1 MSDARRNLAAV
12 ATNYLRFAVGMAVV
26 FAVTPIAV
34 RHLGAHGFGLWT
46 LAVASIGLIGLLEAG
61 IATTAVRFA
70 GTAEGAGDVVAR
82 NRYLATLAAVAMPL
96 GCLILGVA
104 WIGAPSLASL
114 LGLEPAEAATFT
126 LLVRVGGAAV
136 GLGLPAGIWR
146 AALVARGDL
155 PVTNL
160 IEIIAVLAGA
170 AVTVAGLTLG
180 WGAAAMV
187 AGFSVT
193 TLAPALAYVPIAYRR
208 CQSLSVSRQHAS
220 ASTLREIRSFA
231 GAATAANTAN
241 VAALRCEPM
250 LVKAFL
256 PITTVAHYSVAARI
270 AEYLLLLGK
279 QFSSALTPAIARA
292 HGAGN
297 PDAIRRVL
305 LGGTGMLFA
314 LTALGASIAGLQA
327 PDLLAVWLGQEFTDA
342 APALRWLLGA
352 AVVSSLSMNAANA
365 LGMTGRHRLVAVSC
379 TAAALLR
386 LGGGALLLPRF
397 GLEGPGIAA
406 IIAAASLEIGLVLR
420 RACRLFDIRA
430 LEFFR
435 IALMPGLA
443 GLVALWLAAAGLRGL
458 IDTSGWGGIALQSAL
473 LTAAFA
479 AVGIPLVGGLRLQLP
494 GARVRGARTAL
505 SAAART

>member
-1 MSDARRNLAAV
+1 MNDAHRNLAAV

-26 FAVTPIAV
+26 FAVTPVAV
-34 RHLGAHGFGLWT
+34 RQLGSHGFGLWT
-46 LAVASIGLIGLLEAG
+46 LAVASVGLMGLLEAG

-70 GTAEGAGDVVAR
+70 GTAEGAGSIMDR

-96 GCLILGVA
+96 GLLILVA
-104 WIGAPSLASL
+104 AWLGAPSLAGL
-114 LGLEPAEAATFT
+114 LGLAPTDAATFT
-126 LLVRVGGAAV
+126 LLVRVGGAAL
-136 GLGLPAGIWR
+136 GLSLPAGMWR

-160 IEIIAVLAGA
+160 IETVAVLAGA
-170 AVTVAGLTLG
+170 GVTVAGLMHG
-180 WGAAAMV
+180 WGALAMV

-193 TLAPALAYVPIAYRR
+193 TLGPTLAYVPIAYRR
-208 CQSLSVSRQHAS
+208 CQSLSISRLHAS
-220 ASTLREIRSFA
+220 AATLREIRSFA

-279 QFSSALTPAIARA
+279 QFSNALTPAIARA
-292 HGAGN
+292 HGAGDQ
-297 PDAIRRVL
+297 DAIRRVL

-327 PDLLAVWLGQEFTDA
+327 HDLLAVWLGNEFTDA

-365 LGMTGRHRLVAVSC
+365 LGMTGRHRLVAASC

-386 LGGGALLLPRF
+386 LGGGALLLPRL
-397 GLEGPGIAA
+397 GLEGPGMAA

-420 RACRLFDIRA
+420 RACMHFGIRA
-430 LEFFR
+430 PEFFR

-443 GLVALWLAAAGLRGL
+443 GSAALWIAAACLRGL
-458 IDTSGWGGIALQSAL
+458 IDTSNWGGIALQSAVL
-473 LTAAFA
+473 V
-479 AVGIPLVGGLRLQLP
+479 AVFVVASISLVKGLRVALP
-494 GARVRGARTAL
+494 FAGRRGASTAVTAVAQ
-505 SAAART
+505 S